1 MRFGR
6 ILPQSKE
13 DGHDLNNGKVGV
25 MVGIMVIIVLVIKNL
40 WP

>member
-1 MRFGR
+1 MHFGG

-13 DGHDLNNGKVGV
+13 DGHALNNGKVGV

-40 WP
+40 WL

>member
-1 MRFGR
+1 MRFGG

-40 WP
+40 WL

>member
-1 MRFGR
+1 MHFGG
-6 ILPQSKE
+6 ILPQSKG

-40 WP
+40 WL